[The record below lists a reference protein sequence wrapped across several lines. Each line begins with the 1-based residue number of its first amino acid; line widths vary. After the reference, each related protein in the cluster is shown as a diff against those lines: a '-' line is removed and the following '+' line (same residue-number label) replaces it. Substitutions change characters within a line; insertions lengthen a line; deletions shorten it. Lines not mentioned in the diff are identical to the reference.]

1 MIGLLLVVSVAA
13 QVAAAMLALR
23 LTRVTGRRRAWIP
36 LSLALAL
43 MAGRRIISV
52 VQLASGVNVERLTL
66 LSEGLGLVVSVAMLV
81 GVSWIGW
88 VFRKGQADA
97 GEAQR
102 LAGELSLREDRQRRI
117 MEALPVA
124 VVVLAEG
131 EVRFANATAEAL
143 LGEEWARSRA
153 GVLCQVEASSRREV
167 AGWLEGVAGSSQSPK
182 ELFSVALVARGTAVP
197 RRVVLRGE
205 PIEWDGVSALLLT
218 LTDTTEADSARR
230 QGEENEALFHA
241 VAGNETMAVFIYQGD
256 RFLFVNSGAEGI
268 TGYGREELIGKEF
281 WSIVH
286 PDHQEQV
293 RRRGIAR
300 QQGEQAPRRYQFKI
314 VRKDGEARWV
324 DFSAAQVSIQGQP
337 AAVGTALDISAHK
350 KLEEELRAY
359 GGTLEAEVAERTRRL
374 RETEESF
381 RALAENSVDVIM
393 RFDRSH
399 RHLYVNPVV
408 EQQTG
413 IPVLEFI
420 GRTHE
425 ELGFSREL
433 VNLWE
438 EAIERVFVSGEP
450 HRVEFQLPNGIW
462 IDWLLAPER
471 DGDGAVRSVLTTA
484 REVTDRKRAEG
495 ELARHRDRL
504 EELVA
509 ERTADLERANALLH
523 REIADRRR
531 AEAEVRASEERFRSL
546 YTNVSIGMYRT
557 TPDGRVLMANPALVR
572 MVGLPSFEAL
582 AGVNL
587 EVSSV
592 YADMDRAAFRELV
605 ERVGEIHGLETRWR
619 RADGSV
625 LMVRESSRV
634 VRDTDGHVLY
644 YEGTVEDITSLHA
657 LHEQLR
663 QVQRIESLGQLAGGI
678 AHDFNNLLMAIR
690 GSAELLE
697 QRLDGIEPREELETI
712 QQSVVRGADLTRS
725 LLAFAR
731 RRALKRVT
739 TDVNA
744 AVESFLPVLRRVI
757 PENIAIV
764 FHPGKGLPAVEA
776 DRSGLDQVLMNLCVN
791 ARDAMPEGG
800 VLTIETAL
808 GTVSQSAAAGR
819 VALFP
824 GRFVCL
830 MVSDN
835 GVGIPE
841 LDRPRLFEPF
851 FTTKAPGQGTGLGL
865 ASVYGI
871 VSQHGGHCH
880 VYSEMGRGSTFKIY
894 LPVSR
899 GEVLP
904 ETSPFRDEVR
914 VAGGDETILVTEDE
928 PEVRQVLV
936 AALRTLGYRVL
947 EAGDGEEALAII
959 RGGEQVDLVV
969 SDMVMPRMG
978 GRDLYRETRALTRP
992 PRFVFSSGYTEAV
1005 LAQDLEAARETAF
1018 LSKPYGIEELART
1031 VRMVL
1036 DQPGGD

>member
-1 MIGLLLVVSVAA
+1 MLSVVA
-13 QVAAAMLALR
+13 QVAAAILALR

-36 LSLALAL
+36 LSLALIF
-43 MAGRRIISV
+43 MAGRRIIAFI
-52 VQLASGVNVERLTL
+52 QLTRGVTVERLTL
-66 LSEGLGLVVSVAMLV
+66 LSEGLGLLVSVAMLV

-102 LAGELSLREDRQRRI
+102 LAGEVSLREDRQRRI

-124 VVVLAEG
+124 VVVLAG
-131 EVRFANATAEAL
+131 DEVRFANATANAL
-143 LGEEWARSRA
+143 LGEDWARSRA
-153 GVLCQVEASSRREV
+153 GLLSHVESGRRREV
-167 AGWLEGVAGSSQSPK
+167 ELWLETVAASYRSPK
-182 ELFSVALVARGTAVP
+182 ELLSVALTARGGSAP
-197 RRVVLRGE
+197 RRVVVRGE
-205 PIEWDGVSALLLT
+205 PVEWDGASALLVT

-230 QGEENEALFHA
+230 QGEESEALFHA

-256 RFLFVNSGAEGI
+256 RFLYVNPGAEGI
-268 TGYGREELIGKEF
+268 TGYGREELIGREF

-286 PDHQEQV
+286 PEHQEQV
-293 RRRGIAR
+293 RQRGLAR
-300 QQGEQAPRRYQFKI
+300 QQGGEAPRRYQFKV
-314 VRKDGEARWV
+314 VRKDGEVRWV
-324 DFSAAQVSIQGQP
+324 DFSAAQVSVQGRP

-350 KLEEELRAY
+350 QLEEELRAY

-374 RETEESF
+374 QETEESF

-393 RFDRSH
+393 RFDRGH
-399 RHLYVNPVV
+399 RHLYANPVV

-413 IPVLEFI
+413 IPVNEFI
-420 GRTHE
+420 GKTHE
-425 ELGFSREL
+425 ELGFSKEL
-433 VNLWE
+433 VGLWE

-450 HRVEFQLPNGIW
+450 NRVEFQLPNGIW
-462 IDWLLAPER
+462 IDWLLVPER
-471 DGDGAVRSVLTTA
+471 DGDGAVTSVLTTA
-484 REVTDRKRAEG
+484 REVTDRKRAEE

-523 REIADRRR
+523 REIGDRRR

-582 AGVNL
+582 AGMNL
-587 EVSSV
+587 EVASV
-592 YADMDRAAFRELV
+592 YADMDRAAFRDQV
-605 ERVGEIHGLETRWR
+605 ERVGEIHGMETRWR
-619 RADGSV
+619 RVDGTV

-634 VRDTDGHVLY
+634 VRDADGQVLY
-644 YEGTVEDITSLHA
+644 YEGTVEDITAQHA
-657 LHEQLR
+657 LHEQLQ

-690 GSAELLE
+690 GSAELLG
-697 QRLDGIEPREELETI
+697 QRLASGEPREELETI

-731 RRALKRVT
+731 RRALQRVT

-757 PENIAIV
+757 PENIAIE
-764 FHPGKGLPAVEA
+764 FHPGNALTPVEA

-800 VLTIETAL
+800 VLTIETTL
-808 GTVSQSAAAGR
+808 VTVTRSVVAGR
-819 VALFP
+819 VSMFP

-830 MVSDN
+830 MVSDT

-841 LDRPRLFEPF
+841 QDRPRLFEPF
-851 FTTKAPGQGTGLGL
+851 FTTKVPGQGTGLGL

-871 VSQHGGHCH
+871 VSQHGGSCH
-880 VYSEMGRGSTFKIY
+880 VYSEVGRGSTFKIF

-904 ETSPFRDEVR
+904 ETTPFRGEVR
-914 VAGGDETILVTEDE
+914 AAGGDETILVTEDE

-936 AALRTLGYRVL
+936 EALRTLGYRVL
-947 EAGDGEEALAII
+947 EACDGEEALAII
-959 RGGEQVDLVV
+959 RRGEQVDLVV

-978 GRDLYRETRALTRP
+978 GRDLYRETRALARP
-992 PRFVFSSGYTEAV
+992 PRFVFSSGYTETV
-1005 LAQDLEAARETAF
+1005 LAQDLEAANETAF
-1018 LSKPYGIEELART
+1018 LSKPYGIDELART

-1036 DQPGGD
+1036 DQRRAD